1 MFNFQLL
8 IVVYNDNA
16 EINHQILI
24 FTSSYKMGLIDF
36 NFIFAVKVNYNLEVV
51 TK

>member
-1 MFNFQLL
+1 MIMLKLTTKFLFLP
-8 IVVYNDNA
+8 VVTKLKK
-16 EINHQILI
+16 ISQ
-24 FTSSYKMGLIDF
+24 GLIDF